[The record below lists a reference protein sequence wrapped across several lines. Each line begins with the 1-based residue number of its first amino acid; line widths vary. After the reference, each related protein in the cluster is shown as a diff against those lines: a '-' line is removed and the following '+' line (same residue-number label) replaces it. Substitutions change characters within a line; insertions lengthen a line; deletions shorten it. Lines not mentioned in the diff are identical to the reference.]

1 MIHVEQKKKPSR
13 AFFGYLLSGLL
24 IGGVLYLFLIGA
36 KEIASKTE
44 SEQLNV
50 LDQAIRRAVIQCYA
64 IEGRYPPSVE
74 YLEEHYGISIDREK
88 YYVFYDG
95 WASNIMPDIT
105 VFPAS
110 KEEDGL
116 SWQ

>member
-1 MIHVEQKKKPSR
+1 MTQAANTYAE
-13 AFFGYLLSGLL
+13 A
-24 IGGVLYLFLIGA
+24 LFLLA
-36 KEIASKTE
+36 KDEGLDQQILT
-44 SEQLNV
+44 QLNV
-50 LDQAIRRAVIQCYA
+50 LDQAIRRATIQCYA

-74 YLEEHYGISIDREK
+74 YLEEHYGLSIDREK

-110 KEEDGL
+110 EEEEGL

>member
-1 MIHVEQKKKPSR
+1 MIHVEQKKKQNRSS
-13 AFFGYLLSGLL
+13 FGYLISGLL
-24 IGGVLYLFLIGA
+24 IGGFLYLFLIGTQG
-36 KEIASKTE
+36 IASKTE

-50 LDQAIRRAVIQCYA
+50 LNQAIRRATIQCYA

-110 KEEDGL
+110 KEEEGL